1 VTEPAPTSSD
11 SAPAPPA
18 LGTILDAV
26 RLRLSAPGHIRFS
39 LPPELCTAQ
48 AASALEKGII
58 REDGV
63 YRVKVFRT
71 NQKLSVHFQSDT
83 TSLEKIGARMHDTLR
98 ALPAEAFLIQETEP
112 ETGATAIRLPSFAS
126 LSRAQGT
133 IANLRARKEL
143 LQGAAGLTIDKET
156 EKQLTTALNEIVLFY
171 LVKLHWDV
179 ITKRLVKQPFRNIG
193 PWFTLTYLLF
203 LYVRHRKA
211 D

>member
-1 VTEPAPTSSD
+1 V
-11 SAPAPPA
+11 
-18 LGTILDAV
+18 LGSILDAV

-58 REDGV
+58 REGGV

-71 NQKLSVHFQSDT
+71 NQKLSVRFQDDAT
-83 TSLEKIGARMHDTLR
+83 GLEKISIRLHDTVKG
-98 ALPAEAFLIQETEP
+98 LPAEAFEVNEP
-112 ETGATAIRLPSFAS
+112 EAGAGTVSLPSLPSFAS
-126 LSRAQGT
+126 LSRAPEA
-133 IANLRARKEL
+133 IARLRAKKEF

-179 ITKRLVKQPFRNIG
+179 ITKRLVKKPFHNIG